1 MSLSDLASLG
11 SLVSGLA
18 VTVTLVLLLLQMR
31 QANRYQQASMQLGR
45 AARSQSS
52 SLRATNP
59 EIVRVTVKAMNC
71 DESMTEEETRLY
83 LNSVAADFQSLEDSF
98 LQNRAGLLERASM
111 ETDERLLRV
120 FFTSPAIR
128 AMWQLLSI
136 SFSEEFR
143 AYVDNIM
150 GQVTPLP
157 ASELSPVYKM
167 VLREQLAQVKHPA
180 LDPTDLHAAQASF
193 QEAMK
198 PGPR

>member
-11 SLVSGLA
+11 SFVSGLA
-18 VTVTLVLLLLQMR
+18 VIVTLVLLLLQMR

-45 AARSQSS
+45 AARSQNS
-52 SLRATNP
+52 SLRNTDP
-59 EIVRVTVKAMNC
+59 EIVRVTVKAAKC
-71 DESMTEEETRLY
+71 DESMTEVETRLY
-83 LNSVAADFQSLEDSF
+83 LNSLAADFQGLEDSF

-120 FFTSPAIR
+120 FFTNPAVR
-128 AMWQLLSI
+128 AMWRILSI

-157 ASELSPVYKM
+157 AVELSGYYKM
-167 VLREQLAQVKHPA
+167 ALREQLAQVTQPA
-180 LDPTDLHAAQASF
+180 LDLADPHSAQASF
-193 QEAMK
+193 QEA
-198 PGPR
+198 